1 MLEEADIMNIVVKKN
16 FRNQGIGYQLLKS
29 LIQLTKEKNL
39 HTLTLE
45 VMEEN
50 YPAIHLYKN
59 FAFKQIGIRKN
70 YYQNKNALIMKL

>member
-16 FRNQGIGYQLLKS
+16 FRNQGIGHQLLKS
-29 LIQLTKEKNL
+29 LIQLTEEKNL

-50 YPAIHLYKN
+50 YSD
-59 FAFKQIGIRKN
+59 
-70 YYQNKNALIMKL
+70 LIE